1 MELSLKKAL
10 KSPISDEKWYL
21 KIIFPSIMVILGNV
35 GNEHLHLHIPD
46 LYVII
51 VFLVSIIPNLI
62 LFGFFFQ
69 FQHNEIN
76 NENPLLPV
84 LKSNI
89 FTYLKY
95 GFKSL
100 AFDLFYLFLIGLVI
114 ISLMIGIKLAL
125 YNGIIKVIGIMLGIS
140 SFISLIFFYFMWTF
154 AGSAYA
160 DKFCLKD
167 AFNYKWNLKLIS
179 KVKSEI
185 LVFVIYSFIIIL
197 LYLLIFYIFLMYII
211 SIVLIPI
218 LAAASGLMLY
228 NLQAQLY
235 KVAKFRLKNNEIIVQ
250 DV

>member
-10 KSPISDEKWYL
+10 RSPISDEKWYL

-35 GNEHLHLHIPD
+35 GNEHLHIPD

-69 FQHNEIN
+69 FQHNEIK

-114 ISLMIGIKLAL
+114 ISLIIGLKLTL
-125 YNGIIKVIGIMLGIS
+125 YNGIIKAIGTMLGIT
-140 SFISLIFFYFMWTF
+140 SFISLIFFYFMWGF

-160 DKFCLKD
+160 DNFSLKD
-167 AFNYKWNLKLIS
+167 AFNFSKNLNLIS

-185 LVFVIYSFIIIL
+185 LVFALYSLIIIL
-197 LYLLIFYIFLMYII
+197 FYLLLFYIFLMYIL
-211 SIVLIPI
+211 SIVLIPV
-218 LAAASGLMLY
+218 LAAASGLMFY
-228 NLQAQLY
+228 NLQAQFY
-235 KVAKFRLKNNEIIVQ
+235 KIAKFRLENNQITTQ
-250 DV
+250 N